1 MDAKLQ
7 FLIDQKNPSFKVLRA
22 RKLFSEGDIIIDLTV
37 AEECSNPDYMS
48 IDLGSKHVYHP
59 IGRYL
64 NHSCEPNAYIDTQQQ
79 KLVANKCINPND
91 EITFNYLVS
100 ERKTTTP
107 FDCDC
112 ASENCV
118 GRIEK

>member
-1 MDAKLQ
+1 MKTKLSI
-7 FLIDQKNPSFKVLRA
+7 FVDQKNSSFKFMRA
-22 RKLFSEGDIIIDLTV
+22 GKLFSEGDIILDLGM
-37 AEECSNPDYMS
+37 AEECSKPDYMS

-59 IGRYL
+59 MGRYL
-64 NHSCEPNAYIDTQQQ
+64 NHSCEPNAYIDAQQQ
-79 KLVANKCINPND
+79 KLVANKYINLND

-100 ERKTTTP
+100 ERKIVAP
-107 FDCDC
+107 FDCNC